1 MSCSSPRPRY
11 ECGVVWFRNDLRIT
25 DHAPLTEALS
35 VCSRVHCVYFLPARY
50 NASGYAGIPRITPL
64 RAKFL
69 VEALQGL
76 QRALRTYGV
85 QLEIVE
91 EGVQDSFDKV
101 FRLQKV
107 DSLFYYDE
115 AGTEEANDTRE
126 VLHAARRQSVAVF
139 SFCGQ
144 SLCHPDDLP
153 WDIHDMPDVFTK
165 FRKQVERNMAVRE
178 PLPAPPIPVNMRCE
192 TRAVPE
198 VVLPEWLV
206 QCAANAVECDST
218 AFPFR
223 GTEADA
229 VLRINTYL
237 WDTGNIEGYKETR
250 NGLVGTEYSSKLSPW
265 LAIGALSAR
274 SVYSEVKRYEQT
286 RVRNESTY
294 WLVFELLWR
303 DFFLFQMMKHG
314 RRSFRLDGPFS
325 KKRSW
330 SFDPDAFEAWKQGRT
345 GVPFVDAGM
354 RELVETGYMSNRI
367 RQNCA
372 SFLSN
377 NLNIDWRYGAQWFE
391 AHLLDYDVSSNWGN
405 WAYNSRVGCDPR
417 DRFFDVV
424 GQGER
429 YDRNAEFISLWIPE
443 LAHLSSRHRH
453 RPWLSPD
460 DTGRYPRPVIDLEAS
475 YERLRRESRKS

>member
-1 MSCSSPRPRY
+1 MYHISSRYTQTGYTDIPRLTPKRARFL
-11 ECGVVWFRNDLRIT
+11 VQALVDLRIGLSGRRGDLRVT
-25 DHAPLTEALS
+25 DADLSEAMQQVIRS
-35 VCSRVHCVYFLPARY
+35 E
-50 NASGYAGIPRITPL
+50 RID
-64 RAKFL
+64 A
-69 VEALQGL
+69 
-76 QRALRTYGV
+76 
-85 QLEIVE
+85 
-91 EGVQDSFDKV
+91 V
-101 FRLQKV
+101 F
-107 DSLFYYDE
+107 FHEE
-115 AGTEEANDTRE
+115 AGTEEESEADAVDRI
-126 VLHAARRQSVAVF
+126 ARSMGIPVHRYRGATLV
-139 SFCGQ
+139 
-144 SLCHPDDLP
+144 HPDDLP
-153 WDIHDMPDVFTK
+153 WDVSGVPDVFTP
-165 FRKQVERNMAVRE
+165 FRKHIERDFSVRD
-178 PLPAPPIPVNMRCE
+178 PLPPPQSLNRTGSVDCTEGTSSSAAIPSWFVE
-192 TRAVPE
+192 
-198 VVLPEWLV
+198 
-206 QCAANAVECDST
+206 AAGQTATCDRT
-218 AFPFR
+218 AFPFEGGESAAR
-223 GTEADA
+223 AR
-229 VLRINTYL
+229 VQSYL

-303 DFFLFQMMKHG
+303 DFYLCQMMKHG

-453 RPWLSPD
+453 RPWLSTE

-475 YERLRRESRKS
+475 YERLRRDSRKS